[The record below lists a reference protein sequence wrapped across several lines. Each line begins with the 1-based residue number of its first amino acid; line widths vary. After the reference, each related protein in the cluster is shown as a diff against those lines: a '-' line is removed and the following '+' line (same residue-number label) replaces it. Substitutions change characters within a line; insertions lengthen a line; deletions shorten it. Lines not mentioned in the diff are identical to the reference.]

1 MTPRSVARQALQSMG
16 FPRQE
21 YWTGCHFIPQ
31 GVLPSQGSNQHLLHW
46 QADSLPLSHQGRPY
60 FYAFL
65 KFCFFKLRWYKES
78 ACHVGDLGSDLW
90 VGRSPG
96 GVHSNTLQYSCL
108 ENPTDRGAWRACSP
122 WGRREDTT
130 ERLSTWH
137 VGISVPQ
144 IRDWICVPAISLYL
158 LSRQG
163 GPDILLTLK

>member
-1 MTPRSVARQALQSMG
+1 MDCSPPGSSVHGILQERILEWVAMPSSRESSQPRDIKPG
-16 FPRQE
+16 
-21 YWTGCHFIPQ
+21 
-31 GVLPSQGSNQHLLHW
+31 LLHW
-46 QADSLPLSHQGRPY
+46 QAGSLPLSHQGRPY

-65 KFCFFKLRWYKES
+65 KFCFFKLRWYRES